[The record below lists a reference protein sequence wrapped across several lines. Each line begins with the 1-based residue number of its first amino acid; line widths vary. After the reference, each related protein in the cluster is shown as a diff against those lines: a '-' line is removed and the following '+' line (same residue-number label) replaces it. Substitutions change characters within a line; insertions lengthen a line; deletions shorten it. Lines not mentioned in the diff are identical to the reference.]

1 MNKILSY
8 CRLIRLN
15 NLLIIAITQYL
26 VRYCLLKP
34 AFALVHLEN
43 PFDEFHFALLVIAT
57 LLTAAAGNVIND
69 YFDLPIDR
77 VNKASKITLG
87 KTIYFKLPIFLHYL
101 LSGLGILI
109 GLYLGWYVHSIS
121 LGLVFLIVTIMLWY
135 YSFKYKR
142 LLLWGNLVVAFLTA
156 LVIFIVFLF
165 EFFASRNFPDTF
177 VEIRGVLQRM
187 LPYVLGYT
195 TFAFL
200 VSFIREIIKD
210 IEDMTGDE
218 QFGCNTL
225 PIAWGVG
232 VAKKVLYAIIF
243 VTICLLGYVQFKLY
257 SFQFEILALSLMVS
271 TQIPLIFVA
280 AKIYAAKEKP
290 DWHFLSQVAKLI
302 MLLGVLSMLLV
313 YNSIF

>member
-8 CRLIRLN
+8 ARLIRLN
-15 NLLIIAITQYL
+15 NLIIIALTQYL

-34 AFALVHLEN
+34 AFAVHHLEN
-43 PFDEFHFALLVIAT
+43 PMDELHFALLVIAT

-109 GLYLGWYVHSIS
+109 GLYLGWHVHSIS
-121 LGLVFLIVTIMLWY
+121 LGLVFVIVSIMLWY
-135 YSFKYKR
+135 YSFKYKG

-165 EFFASRNFPDTF
+165 EFFASRNFPENF
-177 VEIRGVLQRM
+177 VESRGVLNHM

-200 VSFIREIIKD
+200 VSMMREIIKD
-210 IEDMTGDE
+210 VEDKQGDE
-218 QFGCNTL
+218 QFGCYTL

-232 VAKKVLYAIIF
+232 AAKKVLYGIIYS
-243 VTICLLGYVQFKLY
+243 TIVLLGYIQFKFY
-257 SFQFEILALSLMVS
+257 VFNFEILALSLMAS
-271 TQIPLIFVA
+271 TQIPLIFIGV
-280 AKIYAAKEKP
+280 KIYSAKEKS
-290 DWHFLSQVAKLI
+290 DWHFLSQIAKLVI
-302 MLLGVLSMLLV
+302 LLGVLSMLLV